1 MTVDWEGLAPGR
13 VLLTRLTALGVSLAR
28 SASPGTPRVVATAV
42 VSPPPM
48 PPGAAPWIWWCSA
61 AVPLAAALE
70 ATRQG
75 AYAVISARDADA
87 PERLARRLAELAVPA
102 PQAPETPG
110 LIAESAAARAVLQKV
125 AHAARTVVPVL
136 LTGETG
142 TGKEET
148 ARLIHRWS
156 KRRGPWLPINCA
168 AIPNELMESELFGHA
183 RGAFSGAVASVD
195 GKLLAARGGTVFLD
209 EIDDTP
215 LSTQM
220 KLLRVLEDGQVTR
233 VGETAARPADFRL
246 VAATNRDLLG
256 LVEQERFGRDLYER
270 LAIVRIEL
278 APLRQR
284 LEDIPALVR
293 HFVQRFQDLHDLPT
307 APLAIAPDALAALR
321 AHPWP
326 GNIRELRNVVFHA
339 LVEKRGGDELL
350 LSDLPRIVQPLPR
363 SGERRRSSVDAV
375 VDSVAVEA
383 AIDRGDFNL
392 RREIE
397 ALERTAVRH
406 ALART
411 DQSPTRAARLL
422 GEVGRGAARDPSGTV
437 RAMMRRLR
445 LDAGAGAEADEPRN
459 TAIDRE

>member
-1 MTVDWEGLAPGR
+1 MDVTWRGAEADRTVHEELAEAGLRVVAAGGQATVLAGR
-13 VLLTRLTALGVSLAR
+13 TPDALVPAAGDGAWVGWSSASVSLAE
-28 SASPGTPRVVATAV
+28 
-42 VSPPPM
+42 
-48 PPGAAPWIWWCSA
+48 
-61 AVPLAAALE
+61 ALE
-70 ATRQG
+70 ATRRG
-75 AYAVISARDADA
+75 AYAVLWSGDEGANARLVA
-87 PERLARRLAELAVPA
+87 RLQELATPEALVPDEPHLVA
-102 PQAPETPG
+102 DSP
-110 LIAESAAARAVLQKV
+110 AARAVLRRV

-156 KRRGPWLPINCA
+156 GRRGPWLPINCA

-215 LSTQM
+215 FSIQM

-233 VGETAARPADFRL
+233 VGETTARPADFRL

-256 LVEQERFGRDLYER
+256 LVAQDRFGRDLYER

-278 APLRQR
+278 APLRAR

-293 HFVQRFQDLHDLPT
+293 HFVQRFQDLHGLASRPY
-307 APLAIAPDALAALR
+307 AIAPDALAALR

-339 LVEKRGGDELL
+339 LVEKRGGEEIL
-350 LSDLPRIVQPLPR
+350 LSDLPRLVEPR
-363 SGERRRSSVDAV
+363 AAPGASAL
-375 VDSVAVEA
+375 VEPARVGA
-383 AIDRGDFNL
+383 AIDRGGFNL
-392 RREIE
+392 RREQE
-397 ALERTAVRH
+397 SLERAALAHALERGGG
-406 ALART
+406 
-411 DQSPTRAARLL
+411 SPARAARLL
-422 GEVGRGAARDPSGTV
+422 GEVGRGASSDPAGTV
-437 RAMMRRLR
+437 RAMMRRLGFPPAR
-445 LDAGAGAEADEPRN
+445 S
-459 TAIDRE
+459 REHATD